1 MKTYIFTTP
10 KTFHGP
16 TIGYHDLKIINN
28 TNIAIG
34 FLGNAMM
41 NKIVGVTT
49 VNKDDD
55 LHVLNVANDLE
66 RLGGREASEGIQGN
80 K

>member
-1 MKTYIFTTP
+1 MSNLKTNIFTTP
-10 KTFHGP
+10 TTFHGP
-16 TIGYHDLKIINN
+16 TIRYHDLKIIDNM
-28 TNIAIG
+28 NITIG

-55 LHVLNVANDLE
+55 LLVLNVANELE
-66 RLGGREASEGIQGN
+66 HLWG
-80 K
+80 